1 MFGETVITETKCDI
15 SIIRKKPTSSCPFDS
30 CYSVHYFLKTAF
42 FFFLVSMALK
52 RAVNCRQE
60 RQQQQ
65 YFLLEE
71 TLKIKEL

>member
-30 CYSVHYFLKTAF
+30 CCSVHYFLKTAF
-42 FFFLVSMALK
+42 FLTVSMALK